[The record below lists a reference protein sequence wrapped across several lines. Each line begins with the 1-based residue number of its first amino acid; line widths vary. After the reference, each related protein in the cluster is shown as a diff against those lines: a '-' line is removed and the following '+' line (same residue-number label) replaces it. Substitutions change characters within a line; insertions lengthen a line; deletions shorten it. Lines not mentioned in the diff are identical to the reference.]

1 MEYKTIENKLTQY
14 KEKIKNVFSTNSTPK
29 EETDTIIKEIDK
41 DSLEYK
47 LLNYKF
53 KIINTLK
60 KEELTEKEINQYT
73 SKYLKEEGINDENNQ
88 LASYLSTLIM
98 HINPMTIHFGLE
110 NIYVSIKNKPIV
122 STKKQKDIENY
133 NKIKELTTKYAK
145 TIDTTKINETEF
157 QKKITNYISTKQEI
171 NNLKDEKKEKISS
184 LIYTFIKMDNDFKFK
199 QEEITL
205 GGYKITEI
213 NKAIDKIRYI

>member
-1 MEYKTIENKLTQY
+1 
-14 KEKIKNVFSTNSTPK
+14 
-29 EETDTIIKEIDK
+29 
-41 DSLEYK
+41 
-47 LLNYKF
+47 
-53 KIINTLK
+53 
-60 KEELTEKEINQYT
+60 
-73 SKYLKEEGINDENNQ
+73 
-88 LASYLSTLIM
+88 M